1 MYDFIC
7 YNLVETL
14 STHCWFRKVSGVD
27 SFNVRVASMSDAGDV
42 VALQDGEARAM
53 GDGVFVVVQ
62 DTEEGTQ
69 SIVLQRS
76 DLEVLLALA

>member
-1 MYDFIC
+1 
-7 YNLVETL
+7 
-14 STHCWFRKVSGVD
+14 
-27 SFNVRVASMSDAGDV
+27 MSDAGDV

-76 DLEVLLALA
+76 DLEALLALA